1 MVNKLFHLICSDFK
15 YCIMRNMMKFQ
26 VIFLLFFGMVACY
39 DKDENYEYK
48 PKTELSVILNGLK
61 ESYISLEDTLYI
73 DPEIMVSNSE
83 HELKYEWSIFMA
95 YDKDKVPKV
104 VPVTVIGEGKVLRY
118 PVTEKPN
125 SYTVMLRVVNKNTA
139 QEVCAHVDIK
149 VKNKLSEGFYVM
161 KEVEGNSDLDLHFL
175 DGEKLEN
182 LLYRKNGVR
191 LAGAPNSC
199 SVLLKYS
206 YIDTTTAAFVPT
218 TALALATKEDFH
230 IVDVADL
237 GTIYSHE
244 NMFYGEVP
252 EGEESLFA
260 CFHCYGTS
268 YFSDK
273 GTYFCYYDLLW
284 GSGGSGKFPVA
295 TAINGGCKPNINIC
309 SDGSNVFFFDEL
321 NGRFLCIDANGGL
334 YDYPDQEG
342 IPVNGIRH
350 SLLFLGNTGG
360 KQVAIF
366 QDADDAEKLWL
377 YELELVVE
385 DPWWGGT
392 MANPGNPI
400 TKISEISSEKLRKAE
415 CFCSNETSARILYF
429 VMEGQV
435 YAYDIDNET
444 ETRLTLDG
452 LDDGEEIRF
461 IRHRYWTGAL
471 DPKENFDCLVVGTQ
485 AGNNYKICMYDLIGG
500 MTNGNVTRLFTGKGR
515 AVGLQFVTPG
525 FEVTSAVQ
533 GDYPVSY

>member
-1 MVNKLFHLICSDFK
+1 MEKLFHLICIEFK
-15 YCIMRNMMKFQ
+15 YCAMRNMMKFQ
-26 VIFLLFFGMVACY
+26 AVFLLFFGMVACY

-61 ESYISLEDTLYI
+61 KSYTSLEDTLYC
-73 DPEIMVSNSE
+73 DPDIMVSDSA
-83 HELKYEWSIFMA
+83 HELKYEWSIFTA
-95 YDKDKVPKV
+95 YDKDKTPEV
-104 VPVTVIGEGKVLRY
+104 VPVTVIGEEKVLRY

-125 SYTVMLRVVNKNTA
+125 SYTVMLRVINENTA
-139 QEVCAHVDIK
+139 QEVCVYEDIR
-149 VKNKLSEGFYVM
+149 VINELSEGFYVM
-161 KEVEGNSDLDLHFL
+161 KEVEGDSDLDLHFL

-252 EGEESLFA
+252 GGEESLFA

-284 GSGGSGKFPVA
+284 GNGGSGKFPVA

-392 MANPGNPI
+392 MANTGNPI
-400 TKISEISSEKLRKAE
+400 TKVSEISNEKLKKAE
-415 CFCSNETSARILYF
+415 LFCSNETSARILYF
-429 VMEGQV
+429 VMEDQV
-435 YAYDIDNET
+435 YAYDIDNQT
-444 ETRLTLDG
+444 ETLLNLDG
-452 LDDGEEIRF
+452 LDAGEEISF
-461 IRHRYWTGAL
+461 IRHRYWGREA
-471 DPKENFDCLVVGTQ
+471 DPEKNFDCLVVGTQ
-485 AGNNYKICMYDLIGG
+485 TGNDYEICMYDLTGG
-500 MTNGNVTRLFTGKGR
+500 MTTGSVARSFTGEGL
-515 AVGLQFVTPG
+515 AVGLQFVTPD
-525 FEVTSAVQ
+525 FEVTSGFM

>member
-1 MVNKLFHLICSDFK
+1 MEKLFHLICIEFK
-15 YCIMRNMMKFQ
+15 YCAMRNMMKFQ
-26 VIFLLFFGMVACY
+26 AVFLLFLGMVACY

-61 ESYISLEDTLYI
+61 ESYTSLEDTLYC
-73 DPEIMVSNSE
+73 DPDIMVSDSA
-83 HELKYEWSIFMA
+83 HELKYEWSIFTA
-95 YDKDKVPKV
+95 YDKDKTPEV
-104 VPVTVIGEGKVLRY
+104 VPVTVIGEEKVLRY

-139 QEVCAHVDIK
+139 QEVCVYEDIR
-149 VKNKLSEGFYVM
+149 VINELSEGFYVM
-161 KEVEGNSDLDLHFL
+161 KEVEGDSDLDLHFL

-252 EGEESLFA
+252 GGEESLFA

-392 MANPGNPI
+392 MANTGNPI
-400 TKISEISSEKLRKAE
+400 TKVSEISNEKLKKAE
-415 CFCSNETSARILYF
+415 LFCSNETSARILYF
-429 VMEGQV
+429 VMEDQV
-435 YAYDIDNET
+435 YAYDIDNQT
-444 ETRLTLDG
+444 ETLLNLDG
-452 LDDGEEIRF
+452 LDAGEEISF
-461 IRHRYWTGAL
+461 IRHRYWGREA
-471 DPKENFDCLVVGTQ
+471 DPEKNFDCLVVGTQ
-485 AGNNYKICMYDLIGG
+485 TGNDYEICMYDLTGG
-500 MTNGNVTRLFTGKGR
+500 MTTGRVARSFTGEGL

-525 FEVTSAVQ
+525 FEVTSGFM

>member
-1 MVNKLFHLICSDFK
+1 MCVYEDI
-15 YCIMRNMMKFQ
+15 R
-26 VIFLLFFGMVACY
+26 VIN
-39 DKDENYEYK
+39 E
-48 PKTELSVILNGLK
+48 
-61 ESYISLEDTLYI
+61 
-73 DPEIMVSNSE
+73 
-83 HELKYEWSIFMA
+83 
-95 YDKDKVPKV
+95 
-104 VPVTVIGEGKVLRY
+104 
-118 PVTEKPN
+118 
-125 SYTVMLRVVNKNTA
+125 
-139 QEVCAHVDIK
+139 
-149 VKNKLSEGFYVM
+149 LSEGFYVM
-161 KEVEGNSDLDLHFL
+161 KEVEGDSDLDLHFL

-252 EGEESLFA
+252 GGEESLFA

-284 GSGGSGKFPVA
+284 GNGGSGKFPVA

-385 DPWWGGT
+385 DPLWGGT
-392 MANPGNPI
+392 MANTGNPI
-400 TKISEISSEKLRKAE
+400 TKVSEISNEKLKKAE
-415 CFCSNETSARILYF
+415 LFCSNETSARILYF
-429 VMEGQV
+429 VMEDQV
-435 YAYDIDNET
+435 YAYDIDNQT
-444 ETRLTLDG
+444 ETLLNLDG
-452 LDDGEEIRF
+452 LDAGEEISF
-461 IRHRYWTGAL
+461 IRHRYWGREA
-471 DPKENFDCLVVGTQ
+471 DPEKNFDCLVVGTQ
-485 AGNNYKICMYDLIGG
+485 TGNDYEICMYDLTGG
-500 MTNGNVTRLFTGKGR
+500 MTTGSVARSFTGEGL
-515 AVGLQFVTPG
+515 AVGLQFVTPD
-525 FEVTSAVQ
+525 FEVTSGFM

>member
-1 MVNKLFHLICSDFK
+1 MEKLFHLICIEFK
-15 YCIMRNMMKFQ
+15 YCAMRNMMKFQ
-26 VIFLLFFGMVACY
+26 AVFLLFFGMVACY

-61 ESYISLEDTLYI
+61 KSYTSLEDTLYC
-73 DPEIMVSNSE
+73 DPDIMVSDSA
-83 HELKYEWSIFMA
+83 HELKYEWSIFTA
-95 YDKDKVPKV
+95 YDKDKTPEV
-104 VPVTVIGEGKVLRY
+104 VPVTVIGEEKVLRY

-125 SYTVMLRVVNKNTA
+125 SYTVMLRVINENTA
-139 QEVCAHVDIK
+139 QEVCVYEDIR
-149 VKNKLSEGFYVM
+149 VINELSEGFYVM
-161 KEVEGNSDLDLHFL
+161 KEVEGDSDLDLHFL

-252 EGEESLFA
+252 GGEESLFA

-284 GSGGSGKFPVA
+284 GNGGSGKFPVA

-385 DPWWGGT
+385 DPLWGGT
-392 MANPGNPI
+392 MANTGNPI
-400 TKISEISSEKLRKAE
+400 TKVSEISNEKLKKAE
-415 CFCSNETSARILYF
+415 LFCSNETSARILYF
-429 VMEGQV
+429 VMEDQV
-435 YAYDIDNET
+435 YAYDIDNQT
-444 ETRLTLDG
+444 ETLLNLDG
-452 LDDGEEIRF
+452 LDAGEEISF
-461 IRHRYWTGAL
+461 IRHRYWGGAV
-471 DPKENFDCLVVGTQ
+471 DSEKNFDCLVVGTQ
-485 AGNNYKICMYDLIGG
+485 TGNDYEICMYDLTGG
-500 MTNGNVTRLFTGKGR
+500 MTTGSVARSFTGEGL
-515 AVGLQFVTPG
+515 AVGLQFVTPD
-525 FEVTSAVQ
+525 FEVTSGFM

>member
-1 MVNKLFHLICSDFK
+1 MEKLFHLICIEFK
-15 YCIMRNMMKFQ
+15 YCAMRNMMKFQ
-26 VIFLLFFGMVACY
+26 AVFLLFFGMVACY

-61 ESYISLEDTLYI
+61 KSYTSLEDTLYC
-73 DPEIMVSNSE
+73 DPDIMVSDSA
-83 HELKYEWSIFMA
+83 HELKYEWSIFTA
-95 YDKDKVPKV
+95 YDKDKTPEV
-104 VPVTVIGEGKVLRY
+104 VPVTVIGEEKVLRY

-125 SYTVMLRVVNKNTA
+125 SYTVMLRVINENTA
-139 QEVCAHVDIK
+139 QEVCVYEDIR
-149 VKNKLSEGFYVM
+149 VINELSEGFYVM
-161 KEVEGNSDLDLHFL
+161 KEVEGDSDLDLHFL

-284 GSGGSGKFPVA
+284 GNGGSGKFPVA

-392 MANPGNPI
+392 MANTGNPI
-400 TKISEISSEKLRKAE
+400 TKVSEISNEKLKKAE
-415 CFCSNETSARILYF
+415 LFCSNETSARILYF
-429 VMEGQV
+429 VMEDQV
-435 YAYDIDNET
+435 YAYDIDNQT
-444 ETRLTLDG
+444 ETLLNLDG
-452 LDDGEEIRF
+452 LDAGEEISF
-461 IRHRYWTGAL
+461 IRHRYWGREA
-471 DPKENFDCLVVGTQ
+471 DPEKNFDCLVVGTQ
-485 AGNNYKICMYDLIGG
+485 TGNDYEICMYDLTGG
-500 MTNGNVTRLFTGKGR
+500 MTTGSVARSFTGEGL
-515 AVGLQFVTPG
+515 AVGLQFVTPD
-525 FEVTSAVQ
+525 FEVTSGFM

>member
-1 MVNKLFHLICSDFK
+1 MEKLFHLICIEFK
-15 YCIMRNMMKFQ
+15 YCAMRNMMKFQ
-26 VIFLLFFGMVACY
+26 AVFLLFFGMVACY

-61 ESYISLEDTLYI
+61 KSYTSLEDTLYC
-73 DPEIMVSNSE
+73 DPDIMVSDSA
-83 HELKYEWSIFMA
+83 HELKYEWSIFTA
-95 YDKDKVPKV
+95 YDKDKTPEV
-104 VPVTVIGEGKVLRY
+104 VPVTVIGEEKVLRY

-125 SYTVMLRVVNKNTA
+125 SYTVMLRVINENTA
-139 QEVCAHVDIK
+139 QEVCVYEDIR
-149 VKNKLSEGFYVM
+149 VINELSEGFYVM
-161 KEVEGNSDLDLHFL
+161 KEVEGDSDLDLHFL

-392 MANPGNPI
+392 MANTGNPI
-400 TKISEISSEKLRKAE
+400 TKVSEISNEKLKKAE
-415 CFCSNETSARILYF
+415 LFCSNETSARILYF
-429 VMEGQV
+429 VMEDQV
-435 YAYDIDNET
+435 YAYDIDNQT
-444 ETRLTLDG
+444 ETLLNLDG
-452 LDDGEEIRF
+452 LDAGEEISF
-461 IRHRYWTGAL
+461 IRHRYWGREA
-471 DPKENFDCLVVGTQ
+471 DPEKNFDCLVVGTQ
-485 AGNNYKICMYDLIGG
+485 TGNDYEICMYDLTGG
-500 MTNGNVTRLFTGKGR
+500 MTTGSVARSFTGEGL
-515 AVGLQFVTPG
+515 AVGLQFVTPDFG
-525 FEVTSAVQ
+525 ITSGVT

>member
-1 MVNKLFHLICSDFK
+1 MFHLICIEFK
-15 YCIMRNMMKFQ
+15 YCAMRNMMKFQ
-26 VIFLLFFGMVACY
+26 AVFLLFFGMVACY

-61 ESYISLEDTLYI
+61 KSYTSLEDTLYC
-73 DPEIMVSNSE
+73 DPDIMVSDSA
-83 HELKYEWSIFMA
+83 HELKYEWSIFTA
-95 YDKDKVPKV
+95 YDKDKTPKV
-104 VPVTVIGEGKVLRY
+104 VPVTVIGEEKVLRY

-125 SYTVMLRVVNKNTA
+125 SYTVMLRVINENTA
-139 QEVCAHVDIK
+139 QEVCVYEDIR
-149 VKNKLSEGFYVM
+149 VINELSEGFYVM
-161 KEVEGNSDLDLHFL
+161 KEVEGDSDLDLHFL

-252 EGEESLFA
+252 GGEESLFA

-284 GSGGSGKFPVA
+284 GNGGSGKFPVA

-385 DPWWGGT
+385 DPLWGGT
-392 MANPGNPI
+392 MANTGNPI
-400 TKISEISSEKLRKAE
+400 TKVSEISNEKLKKAE
-415 CFCSNETSARILYF
+415 LFCSNETSARILYF
-429 VMEGQV
+429 VMEDQV
-435 YAYDIDNET
+435 YAYDIDNQT
-444 ETRLTLDG
+444 ETLLNLDG
-452 LDDGEEIRF
+452 LDAGEEISF
-461 IRHRYWTGAL
+461 IRHRYWGREA
-471 DPKENFDCLVVGTQ
+471 DPEKNFDCLVVGTQ
-485 AGNNYKICMYDLIGG
+485 TGNDYEICMYDLTGG
-500 MTNGNVTRLFTGKGR
+500 MTTGSVARSFTGEGL
-515 AVGLQFVTPG
+515 AVGLQFVTPD
-525 FEVTSAVQ
+525 FEVTSGFM

>member
-1 MVNKLFHLICSDFK
+1 MFHLICIEFK
-15 YCIMRNMMKFQ
+15 YCAMRNMMKFQ
-26 VIFLLFFGMVACY
+26 AVFLLFFGMVACY

-61 ESYISLEDTLYI
+61 KSYTSLEDTLYC
-73 DPEIMVSNSE
+73 DPDIMVSDSA
-83 HELKYEWSIFMA
+83 HELKYEWSIFTA
-95 YDKDKVPKV
+95 YDKDKTPEV
-104 VPVTVIGEGKVLRY
+104 VPVTVIGEEKVLRY

-125 SYTVMLRVVNKNTA
+125 SYTVMLRVINENTA
-139 QEVCAHVDIK
+139 QEVCVYEDIR
-149 VKNKLSEGFYVM
+149 VINELSEGFYVM
-161 KEVEGNSDLDLHFL
+161 KEVEGDSDLDLHFL

-284 GSGGSGKFPVA
+284 GNGGSGKFPVA

-334 YDYPDQEG
+334 YDYPDSEG

-392 MANPGNPI
+392 MANTGNPI
-400 TKISEISSEKLRKAE
+400 TKVSEISSEKLKKAE
-415 CFCSNETSARILYF
+415 LFCSNETSARILYF
-429 VMEGQV
+429 VMEDQV
-435 YAYDIDNET
+435 YAYDIDNQT
-444 ETRLTLDG
+444 ETLLNLDG
-452 LDDGEEIRF
+452 LGAGEEISF
-461 IRHRYWTGAL
+461 IRHRYWGGAV
-471 DPKENFDCLVVGTQ
+471 DSEKNFDCLVVGTQ
-485 AGNNYKICMYDLIGG
+485 TGNDYEICMYDLTGG
-500 MTNGNVTRLFTGKGR
+500 MTTGSVARSFTGEGL
-515 AVGLQFVTPG
+515 AVGLQFVTPD
-525 FEVTSAVQ
+525 FEVASGFM